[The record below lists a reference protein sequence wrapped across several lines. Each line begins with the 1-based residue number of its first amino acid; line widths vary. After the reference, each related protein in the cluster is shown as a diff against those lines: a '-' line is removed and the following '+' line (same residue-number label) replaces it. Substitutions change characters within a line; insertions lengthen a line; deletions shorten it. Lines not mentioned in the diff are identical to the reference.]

1 MSDAPHDAAGHARG
15 EALRILAARIDAK
28 GRELG
33 FDRVRIADAV
43 PSDHGAFLDRWLEEG
58 RHGEMGYLARPDA
71 VERRRDPRRSLDG
84 ARSVIVVTHPYGSG
98 GPQSESP
105 DVGLIA
111 RYARGRDYHRV
122 VKGRLRELLRW
133 LDAEAGRLGVAERVE
148 GRGHVDTGPL
158 LERELAR
165 RAGIGWF
172 GRNTM
177 MIDPGRG
184 SYFVLGALLVDLA
197 LPPDPPFTADR
208 CGSCRA
214 CLDACPTGALLGRD
228 ESGAPVIDATRC
240 ISYLTIELRG
250 SIPEELRPAIGNRVF
265 GCDIC
270 QEVCPWNERFP
281 AAHPEPAYAARGP
294 GQRPPGVEAVPGEAE
309 GPDRG
314 ATLDPLH
321 PGTADP
327 PLVELLAMALDPG
340 AWESFS
346 RGSSIRRAGRAGFA
360 RNVCVALGNRLAAV
374 EGPAPEAVALL
385 RRAADDP
392 DPIVREHARWALERA
407 GPGATAR

>member
-1 MSDAPHDAAGHARG
+1 MTERGDGRAA
-15 EALRILAARIDAK
+15 ALRELAERVKAK

-33 FDRVRIADAV
+33 FDQVGIADAA
-43 PSDHGAFLDRWLEEG
+43 PSDHGAFLDDWLEAG

-84 ARSVIVVTHPYGSG
+84 ARSVIVVTHHYGSG
-98 GPQSESP
+98 GAQSELP

-122 VKGRLRELLRW
+122 VKGRLRELLRAIE
-133 LDAEAGRLGVAERVE
+133 AEARRLGVADGVE

-158 LERELAR
+158 LERELAQ

-177 MIDPGRG
+177 LIDPQRG
-184 SYFVLGALLVDLA
+184 SYFVLGALLIDLA
-197 LPPDPPFTADR
+197 LPPDAPFEADR
-208 CGSCRA
+208 CGSCHA

-228 ESGAPVIDATRC
+228 ETGAPVIDATRC

-250 SIPEELRPAIGNRVF
+250 PIPEELRPAIGNRVF

-270 QEVCPWNERFP
+270 QEVCPWNGRFP
-281 AAHPEPAYAARGP
+281 AEQPEADYAARGP
-294 GQRPPGVEAVPGEAE
+294 GQRPRGVEAVPGEH
-309 GPDRG
+309 DSSSD
-314 ATLDPLH
+314 ATRPLH
-321 PGTADP
+321 PGTANP
-327 PLVELLAMALDPG
+327 PLVDLLAMALDPE

-346 RGSSIRRAGRAGFA
+346 RGSSIRRAGRSGFA
-360 RNVCVALGNRLAAV
+360 RNVCVALGNRLA
-374 EGPAPEAVALL
+374 EGGAPPVGALALL

-392 DPIVREHARWALERA
+392 DPLVREPARWALDRA
-407 GPGATAR
+407 AHLD